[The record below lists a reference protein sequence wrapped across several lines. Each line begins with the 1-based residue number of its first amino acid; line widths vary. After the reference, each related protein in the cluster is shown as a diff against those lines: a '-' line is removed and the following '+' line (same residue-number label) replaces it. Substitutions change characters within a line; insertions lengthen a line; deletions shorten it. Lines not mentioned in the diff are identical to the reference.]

1 MSKINRY
8 YPDNVL
14 FIPLFENKDSLY
26 NLNNIY
32 TPRKFINTDEYI
44 IHLENL
50 RKLKN
55 YVNINK
61 HLELLDGHIYKNII
75 KKKLVN
81 INWHKKIKEKTEEE
95 KNKLIEKINIIKTSE
110 NNLNKPNNINNN
122 LNNNLNNNNLN
133 NNLNKNNLDK
143 PNNINNNL
151 NKPNIINNKNN
162 VYKPNII
169 NNKNNVYKPNILNNK
184 NNVYKPNILNNKN
197 NVYND
202 TLNYKNLKKVNI
214 KKNDIDILRKE
225 FKLPKI

>member
-14 FIPLFENKDSLY
+14 FIPLFQNKDCLY
-26 NLNNIY
+26 NMNNIY
-32 TPRKFINTDEYI
+32 TPRKFKNTDEYI

-55 YVNINK
+55 YVIINK
-61 HLELLDGHIYKNII
+61 HLELLDGHVYKNII

-95 KNKLIEKINIIKTSE
+95 KHKLIEKINIMKKSE
-110 NNLNKPNNINNN
+110 INLNKPNNLNNLNNLNKPNNINN
-122 LNNNLNNNNLN
+122 
-133 NNLNKNNLDK
+133 LNKA
-143 PNNINNNL
+143 NNI
-151 NKPNIINNKNN
+151 
-162 VYKPNII
+162 
-169 NNKNNVYKPNILNNK
+169 
-184 NNVYKPNILNNKN
+184 NNKN

-225 FKLPKI
+225 LKLPKI